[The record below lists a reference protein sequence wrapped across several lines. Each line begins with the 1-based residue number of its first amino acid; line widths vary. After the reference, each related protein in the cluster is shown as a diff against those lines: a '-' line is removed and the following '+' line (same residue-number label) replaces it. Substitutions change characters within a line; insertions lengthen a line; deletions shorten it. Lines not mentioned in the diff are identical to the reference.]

1 LVESNAAIMAEAESR
16 PSSLRMIG
24 VLPVKA
30 RVRITIL
37 VMKRSDWFKIKRA
50 EAQDIDRHKIA
61 KPKKQITQQLN
72 LKHSQFQRD
81 RREAVSLFAP
91 MLQRMSLL
99 MALTPASLC
108 VRSWPIADAGEPL
121 IRVRFQG

>member
-1 LVESNAAIMAEAESR
+1 LVESNAAIMTEAESR

-50 EAQDIDRHKIA
+50 GAQYIDRHEIA
-61 KPKKQITQQLN
+61 KPKKQITQQLD
-72 LKHSQFQRD
+72 L
-81 RREAVSLFAP
+81 
-91 MLQRMSLL
+91 
-99 MALTPASLC
+99 
-108 VRSWPIADAGEPL
+108 
-121 IRVRFQG
+121 